1 MRVED
6 ECLDEVCFVH
16 RCRDRERQRTSSTVL
31 KVTLEHTLEGGVD
44 TKVKLQSGQD
54 HVQSQGQAQLCLGY
68 W

>member
-31 KVTLEHTLEGGVD
+31 KVTLEGGVD